1 MARLTKVSIV
11 LESIADLKGLKAFNA
26 ELNRVQAATR
36 KLGPALDVAKGV
48 MSGMA
53 IAGGL
58 AAGAVTAAATAA
70 IKYATGL
77 QDLAEQTGVS
87 THALQ
92 VLGHTAQQN
101 GSDLDTM
108 GKALIQVAK
117 VAAEAAAGNEQAA
130 EKFIRLGINASA
142 FARLRP
148 EQQMERLGRAVANA
162 ADQQEALAAVMEITG
177 AKNAP
182 RLMESLR
189 KLGTEGFDRM
199 AENASAAG
207 AVMSKETIRALNE
220 ADDRI
225 QAFTTRLTILGG
237 EYLRLAQ
244 IAFTGGDKLVQA
256 SDRLAE
262 TEKFQPKNI
271 RAIADARMDYIDAL
285 LAEGKAEQALIEI
298 KRVQIRAPDR
308 FANRDQIQQ
317 FEADIRRRRELM
329 LAIEKA
335 QAEEAARI
343 VAQGEQAKTDA
354 IEAEEARRIASF
366 KRAAEAEAKLYKE
379 NAARMAKIAE
389 ADEKRR
395 MQREEKERDKIE
407 QDAKDFAAKLD
418 AIENRDRNEYQRRG
432 LQLGRAQDLGMA
444 PEFRRPEPL
453 QLIPPTPAMLAPNNA
468 GREDQRVPALLNSI
482 DATLKLI
489 SRKEVALA

>member
-77 QDLAEQTGVS
+77 QDMADQTGVS

-108 GKALIQVAK
+108 GKALVQVAK

-130 EKFIRLGINASA
+130 EKFLRLGINASA

-162 ADQQEALAAVMEITG
+162 SDQQEALAAVMEITG

-199 AENASAAG
+199 AEKAGKAG
-207 AVMSKETIRALNE
+207 AVMSAETIKALNE

-256 SDRLAE
+256 SEKLAE
-262 TEKFQPKNI
+262 AEADPSKP
-271 RAIADARMDYIDAL
+271 RALAKARLEYAAAL
-285 LAEGKAEQALIEI
+285 MEEGKVKQALIELDRVPEFERETGRAAGRANAEAAEI
-298 KRVQIRAPDR
+298 AKRRA
-308 FANRDQIQQ
+308 A
-317 FEADIRRRRELM
+317 LV

-335 QAEEAARI
+335 QADEAARI
-343 VAQGEQAKTDA
+343 VTQGEQAKTDA

-379 NAARMAKIAE
+379 NAERMAKIAE

-395 MQREEKERDKIE
+395 MDREEKEREKVE
-407 QDAKDFAAKLD
+407 QMEKDHAARLD

-432 LQLGRAQDLGMA
+432 LQLGAAQELGAA
-444 PEFRRPEPL
+444 PEFRRPDPL
-453 QLIPPTPAMLAPNNA
+453 GFVMPTPAMLAPNNA
-468 GREDQRVPALLNSI
+468 GREDQRVPSLLNSI

-489 SRKEVALA
+489 SRKETALA